1 MDETVKQSMDIDKTG
16 FSWDEPW
23 KMTDGSLPEHETF
36 LFYLQRIATTAPI
49 TAVRPPV
56 QGGRFNASWS
66 FGSVLTAPSV
76 HLTHLR
82 GSSRVVEGC
91 GRSFLTSWGI
101 IGVTS
106 SQQSSVPYAAQAIPF
121 DEFLASGKLPDGY
134 LASEYLAQQFVERLV
149 HYVLSVPTGSYTM
162 AQLGQLLE
170 QINPRAQI
178 LFFKRLKETSP
189 ESLKDFAPL
198 YYGFMNEFHSLL
210 FT

>member
-1 MDETVKQSMDIDKTG
+1 M
-16 FSWDEPW
+16 
-23 KMTDGSLPEHETF
+23 
-36 LFYLQRIATTAPI
+36 
-49 TAVRPPV
+49 
-56 QGGRFNASWS
+56 NASWS
-66 FGSVLTAPSV
+66 FGSVLPAPSA
-76 HLTHLR
+76 HLTHHR
-82 GSSRVVEGC
+82 GSSRVAEAC
-91 GRSFLTSWGI
+91 GRSSISWGI

-106 SQQSSVPYAAQAIPF
+106 SQQPSVPYAAQAIPF